1 MCTKHSIGNST
12 CKCRYRGLAASALAL
27 DVDWIAHASL
37 VVIWES
43 SQNKHIIEAVVLAQI
58 WQAPRSGGQREP
70 VLGECDPGGDL
81 ELEVRVRRGR
91 RCVFRF
97 VCEACDI

>member
-1 MCTKHSIGNST
+1 MPIDNDELDEMANVDGFST
-12 CKCRYRGLAASALAL
+12 DTDGTE
-27 DVDWIAHASL
+27 WIARTSL
-37 VVIWES
+37 VVIWGS

-70 VLGECDPGGDL
+70 VPGERDPGGDL